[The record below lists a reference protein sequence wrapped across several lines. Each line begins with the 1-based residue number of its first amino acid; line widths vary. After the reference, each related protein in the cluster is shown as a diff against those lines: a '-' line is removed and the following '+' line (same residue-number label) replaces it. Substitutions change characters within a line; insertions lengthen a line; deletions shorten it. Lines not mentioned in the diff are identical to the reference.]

1 MLERLFR
8 LKESGTTVRTEVIG
22 GATTFLTMAYIIF
35 VQPAVLSACGMD
47 FGSVMVATCVSSA
60 IACVAMALMAN
71 YPVALAP
78 AMGHNF
84 FFAYTVVIGMKVPW
98 QVALGAVFIAS
109 VVFIA
114 TASFGLR
121 EKLITAV
128 PDSLKHAIAVG
139 IGLLIAFVGL
149 QWSGIVVG
157 SPATLVK
164 LGDLHSR
171 PVLLSIGGF
180 SLIAILSALR
190 VRGAILWGIL
200 ATAIA
205 GIPLGIVK
213 YQGLVSHPP
222 SIAPTLF
229 KLDIGGA
236 FHLGLAEVI
245 FVFFFLALFDTVGTL
260 IGVGSQAG
268 LMKDGT
274 LPRARQALLAD
285 AIGSAT
291 GAVIGTSTVTSYI
304 ESAAGV
310 SAGAKTGLANMVTAL
325 LLLLSLFFSPL
336 VHAVGGGY
344 QLASGSLLYPVTA
357 PALVII
363 GCLMAQNVTGIKWS
377 DITEAVPAFLTIVI
391 MPMAL
396 SITEGIA
403 FGIISYTVLKAISGK
418 AREIHWLIYV
428 FAVLFIARYAFIN
441 F

>member
-1 MLERLFR
+1 MLERLFH
-8 LKESGTTVRTEVIG
+8 LKDSGTTVRTEVIG
-22 GATTFLTMAYIIF
+22 GTTTFLTMAYIIF
-35 VQPAVLSACGMD
+35 VQPTVLSACGMD

-71 YPVALAP
+71 YPIALAP

-109 VVFIA
+109 VIFIA

-128 PDSLKHAIAVG
+128 PESLKHAIAVG

-164 LGDLHSR
+164 LGNLHSK

-180 SLIAILSALR
+180 ALIAILSALR

-205 GIPLGIVK
+205 GLPLGIVK

-229 KLDIGGA
+229 KLDVAGA

-310 SAGAKTGLANMVTAL
+310 SAGARTGLANMVTAL

-336 VHAVGGGY
+336 VHAVGGGFE
-344 QLASGSLLYPVTA
+344 LAPGHLLYPVTA
-357 PALVII
+357 PVLVIV
-363 GCLMAQNVTGIKWS
+363 GCLMAQNVSGIRWS
-377 DITEAVPAFLTIVI
+377 DLTEGIPAFLTIVI

-403 FGIISYTVLKAISGK
+403 FGIISYTVLKVFAGK